1 MVFKNGFSLGLAK
14 THPWEQLV
22 KNRFLKHV
30 LRPGFS
36 RLHEDGG
43 STYDAN
49 GRRAIGKQRRCSV
62 RIISYRR
69 DRPVRAL
76 PPTAVCAFR
85 HGDAGWA
92 SFPAVI
98 WVMAPGRF
106 RLFTLGGL

>member
-1 MVFKNGFSLGLAK
+1 M
-14 THPWEQLV
+14 
-22 KNRFLKHV
+22 
-30 LRPGFS
+30 
-36 RLHEDGG
+36 
-43 STYDAN
+43 
-49 GRRAIGKQRRCSV
+49 

-76 PPTAVCAFR
+76 PPTAACAFR
-85 HGDAGWA
+85 HGDVGWA